1 MKENARARIRV
12 YGKVQGVWFRAETQ
26 KAAFNFGVVGWVRNN
41 SDGTVEAVAEGDK
54 KEVTSLI
61 DWCHKGPPL
70 SKVDKVEV
78 QWEAYK
84 GEYEN
89 FDVSY

>member
-1 MKENARARIRV
+1 MKEYARARIRV

-26 KAAFNFGVVGWVRNN
+26 KAAFNFGVAGWVRNN
-41 SDGTVEAVAEGDK
+41 SDGSVEAVAEGDK
-54 KEVTSLI
+54 NKITSLI
-61 DWCHKGPPL
+61 DWCQNGSPL

-78 QWEAYK
+78 QWEVYR
-84 GEYEN
+84 GEYKS